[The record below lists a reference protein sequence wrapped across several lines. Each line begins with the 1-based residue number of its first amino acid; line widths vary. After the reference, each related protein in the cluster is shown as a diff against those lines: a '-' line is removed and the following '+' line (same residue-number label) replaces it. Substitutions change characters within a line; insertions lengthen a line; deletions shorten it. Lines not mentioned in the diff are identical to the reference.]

1 MATAAPKTLWY
12 REPLVWMVI
21 LIPLTAVAMGVLI
34 LVLAIRSDDG
44 LVVDDYYRQGKQI
57 NRVLAR
63 DRAAAARGLAGEV
76 EFDSA
81 RGELRVRLAAG
92 ERPAPP
98 ENVEFQLL
106 HATRAGFDK
115 VMVLAR
121 AADGAYRAPLP
132 ALAPGRWNLQLS
144 AQDWRLVG
152 SLNVPAERRAAVLPA
167 IQ

>member
-1 MATAAPKTLWY
+1 MISAAPKSVWY

-21 LIPLTAVAMGVLI
+21 LIPFTAVVMGVLI

-76 EFDSA
+76 ELDNA
-81 RGELRVRLAAG
+81 RAELRVRLGSGNADAAVDQ
-92 ERPAPP
+92 
-98 ENVEFQLL
+98 VEFKLL

-115 VMVLAR
+115 QIVLPR
-121 AADGAYRAPLP
+121 GADGVYRTPLP
-132 ALAPGRWNLQLS
+132 ALTPGRWNLQLS

-152 SLNVPAERRAAVLPA
+152 SLSVPDDARAALLPA
-167 IQ
+167 AH

>member
-1 MATAAPKTLWY
+1 MASTAPKSVWY

-34 LVLAIRSDDG
+34 LILAIRSDDG

-63 DRAAAARGLAGEV
+63 DRAAAARALAGEI
-76 EFDSA
+76 ELDNT
-81 RGELRVRLAAG
+81 RGELRVRLGVG
-92 ERPAPP
+92 ERQAAP
-98 ENVEFQLL
+98 ETVEIRLW

-115 VMVLAR
+115 VMVLALDT
-121 AADGAYRAPLP
+121 DGAYRAPLP
-132 ALAPGRWNLQLS
+132 ELAPGRWNLQLS

-152 SLNVPAERRAAVLPA
+152 SLSAPGERRAAVLPA
-167 IQ
+167 TH